1 MHSAAFIFLWR
12 RGKASDNKDD
22 AIRVFYVDFRIQL
35 SGSCGMAAGQGG
47 NACLDG
53 CLSHHLPHRLT
64 ALGTGATYM
73 EIVKSGKVGGRR

>member
-1 MHSAAFIFLWR
+1 
-12 RGKASDNKDD
+12 
-22 AIRVFYVDFRIQL
+22 
-35 SGSCGMAAGQGG
+35 MAAGQGG